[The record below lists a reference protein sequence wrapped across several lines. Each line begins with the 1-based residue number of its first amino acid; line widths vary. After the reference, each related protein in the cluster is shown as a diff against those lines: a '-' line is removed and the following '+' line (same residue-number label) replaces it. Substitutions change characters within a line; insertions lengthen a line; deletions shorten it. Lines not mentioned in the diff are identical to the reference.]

1 MFSGGGSRVRS
12 AGELP
17 SAGRRQYASS
27 GAASCDPLDVPVQ
40 ELGKKVPTNS
50 TTEYAPMGLR
60 FPQK

>member
-1 MFSGGGSRVRS
+1 MMILLRWV
-12 AGELP
+12 EH
-17 SAGRRQYASS
+17 
-27 GAASCDPLDVPVQ
+27 PLDVPVQ